1 VADVRRLNVI
11 RNPECSHSGPED
23 ALEKAGQATRFS
35 SGWELLWESP
45 ELNRSTLSELLIAVA
60 QFATEKIRG
69 VGDDRG
75 QSDA

>member
-1 VADVRRLNVI
+1 MADVRRLNVI
-11 RNPECSHSGPED
+11 RNPEWSHSGPED
-23 ALEKAGQATRFS
+23 ALAGQPTWFS

-69 VGDDRG
+69 VGDGRG